1 MAKDRYSAADIRVLE
16 GLEPVRVRPGM
27 YIGGTNSRAL
37 HHLIWEVVDNAVDE
51 ALAGRCSNIGV
62 VMEDGELIT
71 ITDDGRGIPVD
82 IHPEQGVSALELV
95 FTKLHAG
102 GKFGDGGY
110 KVSGGLHGVGASVTN
125 ALSEWLEVEV
135 RRDKRLWSQRYQ
147 RGIPDG
153 PVQDVRALTKGEGT
167 GTTVRFTPDRT
178 IFDKNAHLSATTV
191 QQRLREKSF
200 LVRGLAFSLRTPD
213 GQEFH
218 YKSDEG
224 LADYVRELNE
234 SRELAHPRVV
244 SVSGEAG
251 GIPIELALQW
261 TMGADDRVFSF
272 CNVVNT
278 VDGGTHVSGLRR
290 ALTRVLNNAAYDAGR
305 LKKYKGESLD
315 AKDVADGLTAAVS
328 VMLEE
333 PQFEGQTKGRL
344 NNQEAQSAVS
354 TFASQALA
362 DWLADRANADDA
374 KKILDRV
381 ILARDVRLAK
391 AKISKKL
398 RNAATSIMSD
408 SNLPGKLADTIDN
421 PAIPNADRELFI
433 VEGDSAGGSAKQARD
448 NATQAI
454 LPIRGKILN
463 VLGAKNGKA
472 FDNVEVDSILVALG
486 GRKDVIGTTLQ
497 ATFDESQLR
506 YGKVVITADA
516 DADGAHIANL
526 LITLFHE
533 LFPSL
538 LHSGRLFVA
547 RPPLFRIA
555 LKDGAAVY
563 VHTEEELKQTLKETK
578 RTGDHVTRFKGLGE
592 MNPDQLRE
600 TVFDPATRRLLQV
613 TIENAAEAAETVDL
627 VMGAHAAPRR
637 AWLEEAAG
645 DAEVLV

>member
-51 ALAGRCSNIGV
+51 ALAGRCSTIRT
-62 VMEDGELIT
+62 VMDENEVIT
-71 ITDDGRGIPVD
+71 ISDDGRGIPVD

-135 RRDKRLWSQRYQ
+135 RRDKHLWSQRYQ

-153 PVQDVRALTKGEGT
+153 PVQEVRPLTKGEGT
-167 GTTVRFTPDRT
+167 GTTVRFSPDRT
-178 IFDKNAHLSATTV
+178 IFDKNAHLSPITV

-200 LVRGLAFSLRTPD
+200 LVRNLTFQLRTPD
-213 GQEFH
+213 GTEH
-218 YKSDEG
+218 EYRSTEG

-234 SRELAHPRVV
+234 SREIAHPGIV
-244 SVSGEAG
+244 SLSGESG
-251 GIPIELALQW
+251 GIPIEIALQW
-261 TMGADDRVFSF
+261 TMSADDRVFSF

-278 VDGGTHVSGLRR
+278 VDGGAHVSGLRR
-290 ALTRVLNNAAYDAGR
+290 ALTRVLNQAAYDAGR
-305 LKKYKGESLD
+305 LKKDKGESLD
-315 AKDVADGLTAAVS
+315 AKDVADGLTGAVS
-328 VMLEE
+328 VMLEN

-344 NNQEAQSAVS
+344 NNQEAQTAVAAF
-354 TFASQALA
+354 TGQALSE
-362 DWLADRANADDA
+362 WLADKAHADDA

-421 PAIPNADRELFI
+421 PAIPNSDREIFI

-472 FDNVEVDSILVALG
+472 FDNTEVDSILVALG
-486 GRKDVIGTTLQ
+486 GRKDIIGATLV
-497 ATFDESQLR
+497 ATLEEEHLR

-533 LFPSL
+533 LFPDL
-538 LHSGRLFVA
+538 LAGGRIFLA

-555 LKDGAAVY
+555 LKDGAMY
-563 VHTEEELKQTLKETK
+563 VHTEEELKEALKATK

-600 TVFDPATRRLLQV
+600 TVFDPATRRLLQIS
-613 TIENAAEAAETVDL
+613 IEDAAEAAKTVDL
-627 VMGAHAAPRR
+627 VMGSNPAPRR
-637 AWLEEAAG
+637 AWLEETAG
-645 DAEVLV
+645 DAEVMV